1 MNWPQCGQP
10 IGRWTV
16 DRMIGEGSFGTV
28 YLVHETHTGQVAALK
43 INLGLNVTATPDE
56 FRAERDNVSER
67 IVPEHTTDF
76 YDSGIWYDREYYVME
91 LAQPLSPSAKLSAR
105 RLFQL
110 FRGFSYGI
118 EAFHANGRIHC
129 DIKPENLATV
139 GGKPKILDLGCVR
152 LTKNAKKHPE
162 RIGTWKYMAPEV
174 RERKL
179 LDIRADV
186 YSFGVSFRE
195 LCPDHHLE
203 AFGPFIIHATDNDPS
218 RRTQTMAVARSEM
231 LACYLRLSKARRI
244 AFFSFMVIC
253 IGIFG
258 WWWFNRWLYESRQ
271 NRVRTQRENIVY
283 IMANVKAGL
292 RHYENHE
299 YSHAVKRL
307 ECAVSAKHFDE
318 VYSQHN
324 KVYRILAECYRD
336 GKGVPRD
343 LTKCHSYE
351 LRSKRNAE

>member
-28 YLVHETHTGQVAALK
+28 YLVHETHSGQVAALK
-43 INLGLNVTATPDE
+43 INLGLNVTATPAE

-76 YDSGIWYDREYYVME
+76 YDSGTWCDREYYVME

-139 GGKPKILDLGCVR
+139 RGKPKILDLGCVR

-174 RERKL
+174 RERKM

-195 LCPDHHLE
+195 LCPERHLE

-218 RRTQTMAVARSEM
+218 RRTPTMAVARSEM
-231 LACYLRLSKARRI
+231 LACYLRLSRARRI

-253 IGIFG
+253 IGILG
-258 WWWFNRWLYESRQ
+258 WWWFNQWLTRTRNDYVDAKMESSINILAHVQAGIIQYNSKNYEKAVFHLETAIS
-271 NRVRTQRENIVY
+271 QREFETLNCP
-283 IMANVKAGL
+283 
-292 RHYENHE
+292 H
-299 YSHAVKRL
+299 
-307 ECAVSAKHFDE
+307 
-318 VYSQHN
+318 Q

-336 GKGVPRD
+336 GKGVPQD
-343 LTKCHSYE
+343 LKRSRSYKQR
-351 LRSKRNAE
+351 LTDPL

>member
-1 MNWPQCGQP
+1 MNWPRCGQP

-43 INLGLNVTATPDE
+43 INLGLNVTATPAE

-67 IVPEHTTDF
+67 LVPEHTTDF
-76 YDSGIWYDREYYVME
+76 YDSGTWCDREYYAME
-91 LAQPLSPSAKLSAR
+91 LAQPLSPSVKLSAR
-105 RLFQL
+105 HLFRLFW
-110 FRGFSYGI
+110 GFSHCI

-139 GGKPKILDLGCVR
+139 RGKPKVLDLGCVR
-152 LTKNAKKHPE
+152 LVKNAKEHPE

-174 RERKL
+174 REKKL

-186 YSFGVSFRE
+186 YSFGVAFRE
-195 LCPDHHLE
+195 LCPDRHLE

-218 RRTQTMAVARSEM
+218 RRTPTMAVARSEM

-244 AFFSFMVIC
+244 AFFSLMVIC
-253 IGIFG
+253 IGILG
-258 WWWFNRWLYESRQ
+258 WWWFNQWLTRTRNDYADAKMESSINVLAHVQAGIIQYNSKNYEKAVFHLETAIS
-271 NRVRTQRENIVY
+271 QREFETLN
-283 IMANVKAGL
+283 
-292 RHYENHE
+292 
-299 YSHAVKRL
+299 
-307 ECAVSAKHFDE
+307 CP
-318 VYSQHN
+318 QQ

-336 GKGVPRD
+336 GKGVPQD
-343 LTKCHSYE
+343 LKRSRSYKQR
-351 LRSKRNAE
+351 LTDSQ